1 MFVNDG
7 FTIEK
12 MFARN
17 ILFEGAE
24 NFIPN
29 IRAIS
34 QTNSLDPE
42 QAESDA
48 IAFQYVIQAKAAPG

>member
-1 MFVNDG
+1 
-7 FTIEK
+7 

-24 NFIPN
+24 NFIPH
-29 IRAIS
+29 IRAMS
-34 QTNSLDPE
+34 QANGLDPE